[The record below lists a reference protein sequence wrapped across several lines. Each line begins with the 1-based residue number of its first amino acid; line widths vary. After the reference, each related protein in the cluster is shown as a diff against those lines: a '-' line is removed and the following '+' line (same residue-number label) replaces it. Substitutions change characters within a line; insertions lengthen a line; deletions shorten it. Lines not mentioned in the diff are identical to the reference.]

1 MRDKFDP
8 NPQPTSELA
17 KTFETYFLTSE
28 KNVYQNHSFPIQIGS
43 LCLLRYKY
51 NIIRRSAT
59 GHICCSTQKEDAVV
73 SLTVALYRSVECTYD
88 DVYAIPKEMYETISF
103 KGSCITPL
111 KQSLSP
117 GSRTTFC

>member
-59 GHICCSTQKEDAVV
+59 GHSATGHICC
-73 SLTVALYRSVECTYD
+73 
-88 DVYAIPKEMYETISF
+88 
-103 KGSCITPL
+103 PL
-111 KQSLSP
+111 RKKTL
-117 GSRTTFC
+117 